1 MPLLQNPLEQ
11 PEDKIDIQTALMRF
25 IYHYNG
31 IFTEPRVK
39 FEFLQQDTVG
49 HNLYLGI
56 RRGMIFKPHLLA
68 DRIAER
74 NLQLMCNKFAD
85 GKRCNPPRLGNADHA
100 GLRIARFM

>member
-1 MPLLQNPLEQ
+1 
-11 PEDKIDIQTALMRF
+11 MRF

-56 RRGMIFKPHLLA
+56 RRGMIFKPHLVPDQL
-68 DRIAER
+68 AER
-74 NLQLMCNKFAD
+74 H
-85 GKRCNPPRLGNADHA
+85 P
-100 GLRIARFM
+100 